1 MLGEHSGVIAL
12 IMKDDHNPEF
22 LHIRCVFHH

>member
-12 IMKDDHNPEF
+12 IMKDDHYPEC
-22 LHIRCVFHH
+22 LPIRCVIHH